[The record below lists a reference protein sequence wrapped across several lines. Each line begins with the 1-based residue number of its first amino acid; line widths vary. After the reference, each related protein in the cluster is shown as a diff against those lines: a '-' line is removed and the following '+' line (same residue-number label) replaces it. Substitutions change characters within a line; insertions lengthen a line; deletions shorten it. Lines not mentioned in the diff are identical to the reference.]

1 MSDYKAYGFC
11 DAGCRRRVP
20 TYEEFESCAYGVS
33 LPLESGYSPLEF
45 GKTYRINN
53 TNDLSSWGNL
63 HLRWNAFW
71 DCSIGMDIHK
81 EYQWG
86 MSFFERQKYKD
97 DDGLLLCLKNVEAK
111 KVSGACVQLTL
122 YYLINNVLNS
132 YVCEITDSAAEY
144 YYSADELS
152 YKFSI
157 VNATSLT
164 MVNPYATL
172 TAESVKVWT
181 TQGRDNIR
189 AVFRNLPEEIMLT
202 GVISDNDGIFDGTIH
217 RARLLYLPQDE
228 NNRQRYEGECTIMLQ
243 DLGGG
248 NARMAIGRLTIE
260 VNDDLSVDVATF
272 NGDYRNDNGNLE
284 TCIIGMLVNDYLNIV
299 AYKGI
304 PVTGG

>member
-11 DAGCRRRVP
+11 DAGCRRRVVP
-20 TYEEFESCAYGVS
+20 YEDFEKCAYGVS
-33 LPLESGYSPLEF
+33 LPIENGSSLIEF
-45 GKTYRINN
+45 GKTYRVNN
-53 TNDLSSWGNL
+53 TNDLSQWGC
-63 HLRWNAFW
+63 HAKFDVFW
-71 DCSIGMDIHK
+71 DFDQD
-81 EYQWG
+81 Y
-86 MSFFERQKYKD
+86 MSYHRQYYMGVSFGERTKYKD
-97 DDGLLLCLKNVEAK
+97 DEGVLFCAKAVEFE
-111 KVSGACVQLTL
+111 KVSGACLHVKLI
-122 YYLINNVLNS
+122 YLLNNELQTAVI
-132 YVCEITDSAAEY
+132 EITDTTAEY
-144 YYSADELS
+144 YTSVDEFS
-152 YKFSI
+152 YKVSI

-164 MVNPYATL
+164 LVNPYATL

-202 GVISDNDGIFDGTIH
+202 GVISDNDGNFEGTIH
-217 RARLLYLPQDE
+217 RARLLYLPQD
-228 NNRQRYEGECTIMLQ
+228 NTNRQRYEGECTIMLQ

-260 VNDDLSVDVATF
+260 VYDDLSVDVATF
-272 NGDYRNDNGNLE
+272 NGDYKNDNGSLE